1 MIIEDISKGTFVRFV
16 WQEETKGLL
25 PLFEQLKFQTGGP
38 KHTAKRLLVFRSIIK
53 AAMQDADNQVFWI
66 TNRDKHQA
74 EQYGLSLH
82 VVTAVA
88 EALVERGWLSLIP
101 RQVSKDGYARRWLV
115 SDDLLKQVPHGLE
128 WTNLKPERPVL
139 DRHELVKIN
148 HRILKRYHLQQGYRL
163 PPPRHTR
170 QQLEEVTSKLEELN
184 SLAFQHTFTGLLSKS
199 GEPREFRGFNR
210 TFSHDLFWAGRT
222 YGGCEQMPE
231 ERRFEILI
239 DGEPVVELDIKAC
252 QPNILYSRTIE
263 KHLPYEEA
271 PRGGDLYT
279 QVAEKLDYILNRDQV
294 KAVVM
299 KALGNASFPRH
310 RWPYGLKVK
319 GVAWAG
325 VAAVFLQEMPFL
337 DRLRPV
343 EEDTFTLQHT
353 EASILFEAMY
363 RLYKDYGIA
372 VLPVHDALVVS
383 RHQVQTA
390 TDMLSKTFWLRTS
403 LVPRIDL
410 KKRATPA
417 LEKERISIES
427 RPEDHR

>member
-1 MIIEDISKGTFVRFV
+1 MIIDDISKGTFVRFV

-25 PLFEQLKFQTGGP
+25 PLYEQLKFQTGGP
-38 KHTAKRLLVFRSIIK
+38 KHTAKRLLVFGSIIK
-53 AAMQDADNQVFWI
+53 AAIQDADNQVFWI

-82 VVTAVA
+82 VVTGVA
-88 EALVERGWLSLIP
+88 EALVEKGWLSLIP
-101 RQVSKDGYARRWLV
+101 RQISKDGYARRWLV
-115 SDDLLKQVPHGLE
+115 SDDLLKQVPHDLE

-148 HRILKRYHLQQGYRL
+148 HRTLKRYHIQQGYRL
-163 PPPRHTR
+163 PPPRHTPK
-170 QQLEEVTSKLEELN
+170 QLEEVTQRLAELN

-210 TFSHDLFWAGRT
+210 TFSHDLFWAGRI

-239 DGEPVVELDIKAC
+239 DGEPVEELDINAC
-252 QPNILYSRTIE
+252 QPNILYGRIIE
-263 KHLPYEEA
+263 QHLPYELA
-271 PRGGDLYT
+271 PRGTDFYT
-279 QVAEKLDYILNRDQV
+279 QVAEKLDYTLSRDQV

-310 RWPYGLKVK
+310 CWPDGLKVK
-319 GVAWAG
+319 GVAWAD
-325 VAAVFLQEMPFL
+325 VAAVFLHEMPFL
-337 DRLRPV
+337 DRLRPL

-363 RLYKDYGIA
+363 RLYKDHDIA
-372 VLPVHDALVVS
+372 ALPVHDALVVS
-383 RHQVQTA
+383 RHQAQTA
-390 TDMLSKTFWLRTS
+390 NDVLSRTFWLGTGV
-403 LVPRIDL
+403 VPRIDL
-410 KKRATPA
+410 KSG
-417 LEKERISIES
+417 LSIN
-427 RPEDHR
+427 